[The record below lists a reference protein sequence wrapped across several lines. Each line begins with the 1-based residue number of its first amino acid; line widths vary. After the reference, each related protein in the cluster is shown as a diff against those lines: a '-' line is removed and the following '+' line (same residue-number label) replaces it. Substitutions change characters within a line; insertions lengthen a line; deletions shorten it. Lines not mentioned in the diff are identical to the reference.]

1 MKKKLDNF
9 DKAIL
14 NIIQKDCR
22 TSNKKVGTMVSL
34 SETPVQVRIQNMH
47 VAGYIKRFSAILDPG
62 KIGMELIAYIHVK
75 LLYHTEKSLSEFMT
89 EACKLEEITEC
100 YHMSG
105 TMDFLLRV
113 VIKNIKEYSDLFTN
127 KLGNLPGSPH
137 YETFFVITEGKCETQ
152 IQVK

>member
-22 TSNKKVGTMVSL
+22 ISNKKVGATVGL

-47 VAGYIKRFSAILDPG
+47 MAGYIKRFSAILDPN
-62 KIGMELIAYIHVK
+62 KLGMELIGYIHVK
-75 LLYHTEKSLSEFMT
+75 LQDHTEKNLSEFMT
-89 EACKLEEITEC
+89 EACKLEEIMEC
-100 YHMSG
+100 YQMSG
-105 TMDFLLRV
+105 TMDYLLRV
-113 VIKNIKEYSDLFTN
+113 VIKSIKEYSNLFRN

-137 YETFFVITEGKCETQ
+137 FETFFVITEGKCETQ
-152 IQVK
+152 IPLR